1 MFQKRGAS
9 RTMPKNGKIE
19 VVKKIMECLKS
30 NLESQNI
37 VSELVD
43 VTIINKINGLIE
55 EAELW
60 GKARTKLI
68 KDVSTIAEKVAKHSL
83 EFDISGHSP
92 KSRASKR
99 KFETVNVMDSYS
111 DEVLMNLI
119 NFVRS
124 NFLIRGS

>member
-1 MFQKRGAS
+1 
-9 RTMPKNGKIE
+9 MPKNGKIE

-30 NLESQNI
+30 NLVSQNI

-43 VTIINKINGLIE
+43 VTIINKINGLID

-68 KDVSTIAEKVAKHSL
+68 KDVSTIAEKVAKHSV

-92 KSRASKR
+92 KSRSAKR
-99 KFETVNVMDSYS
+99 KRVEMVNNDDYYS
-111 DEVLMNLI
+111 DEVQFCLP
-119 NFVRS
+119 
-124 NFLIRGS
+124 

>member
-1 MFQKRGAS
+1 MSQIKFRVQ
-9 RTMPKNGKIE
+9 
-19 VVKKIMECLKS
+19 
-30 NLESQNI
+30 NLISK
-37 VSELVD
+37 LVN

-119 NFVRS
+119 NF
-124 NFLIRGS
+124 LIRGS

>member
-1 MFQKRGAS
+1 MFQKRGSA

-43 VTIINKINGLIE
+43 ATITNKINGLID

-60 GKARTKLI
+60 GKSRTKLI
-68 KDVSTIAEKVAKHSL
+68 KDVSTVAEKVAKHSL

-92 KSRASKR
+92 KSRAAKR
-99 KFETVNVMDSYS
+99 KYPFETVNVMDGYYS
-111 DEVLMNLI
+111 DEVLKNLI
-119 NFVRS
+119 ILFAS
-124 NFLIRGS
+124 TF

>member
-1 MFQKRGAS
+1 MFQKRGAA
-9 RTMPKNGKIE
+9 RAMPKNGKTE
-19 VVKKIMECLKS
+19 VVKKIVECLKS

-37 VSELVD
+37 VSDLVD

-92 KSRASKR
+92 KSHASKR

-119 NFVRS
+119 ILFALT
-124 NFLIRGS
+124 F

>member
-1 MFQKRGAS
+1 MFQKRGAA
-9 RTMPKNGKIE
+9 RTMPKNGKKE

-60 GKARTKLI
+60 GKSRTKLI

-92 KSRASKR
+92 KSRSAKR
-99 KFETVNVMDSYS
+99 KFEVVNVMDDYYS
-111 DEVLMNLI
+111 DEVIKNLI
-119 NFVRS
+119 TLFALT
-124 NFLIRGS
+124 F

>member
-1 MFQKRGAS
+1 MFQKRGAA
-9 RTMPKNGKIE
+9 RTIPKNGKIE

-99 KFETVNVMDSYS
+99 KFETVNIMDGYYS

-119 NFVRS
+119 ILFALT
-124 NFLIRGS
+124 F

>member
-1 MFQKRGAS
+1 MFQKRGAA

-43 VTIINKINGLIE
+43 RTIINKINGLIE

-99 KFETVNVMDSYS
+99 KYPFETVNVMDDDYS

-119 NFVRS
+119 ILFALT
-124 NFLIRGS
+124 F